1 MKSLQARLA
10 ALSAAHGIP
19 PAGSETP
26 ATVTAAAAE
35 GTPMACSTGGG
46 AAAAAAAEAAHA
58 SGGGHQLTMS
68 LQGGLRRFGFKSK
81 ALRVTKS
88 ATAATGPEA
97 AVGEEEE
104 EGGGMER
111 AEGVQAGIHTTSE
124 GARPPRLRHRGR
136 DVLPATAEEESPT
149 AAAAAAEE
157 EEAMHP
163 AAAAAVNDASAAP
176 TPVAALSRKRRAAD
190 SDASSGSGGVDGGV
204 GVPPCPSSGRGVPS
218 PAAAI
223 VPLSPP
229 VQPGPKRRTPFEGGS
244 ADALPD
250 VKRRTPLEPP
260 AMGAAAAAVDQ
271 EAAQLQLKG
280 DCATALPAGREAGG
294 MATLTPGPAA
304 SAPNGGGALYSLPSS
319 AKSQCAD
326 ENAPPPSSLSQHQP
340 GSDAA
345 VMAGGRP
352 PMVAEVGPPAA
363 HHSNCSSGEAQKP
376 AAAVLAPEAPPPRSI
391 PPPPMFDGRPSSKA
405 NILPP
410 ATAASMASKEA
421 GQKQQ
426 PIAGGQSP
434 QQQQQQQQQP
444 RPSPGAAPAPLSSA
458 PSASAPA
465 SGRGPPPERLA
476 EPQRQAMEDQQ
487 WVYVHGIR
495 CGGGVRKCGDEGIP
509 M

>member
-19 PAGSETP
+19 PVGSETP
-26 ATVTAAAAE
+26 ATAATAAAAG
-35 GTPMACSTGGG
+35 GTPMACGTRGG
-46 AAAAAAAEAAHA
+46 AAASEAAHA
-58 SGGGHQLTMS
+58 SGGGGGHQLTMS

-88 ATAATGPEA
+88 TMAAAGPEA
-97 AVGEEEE
+97 SVGEEEEE
-104 EGGGMER
+104 EGGGMEQ
-111 AEGVQAGIHTTSE
+111 AEEVQAGGIHTASE
-124 GARPPRLRHRGR
+124 GARLLRLRHRGM
-136 DVLPATAEEESPT
+136 DVLPATAEEESPNV
-149 AAAAAAEE
+149 AAAAAAEDE

-163 AAAAAVNDASAAP
+163 VAAAAVNDASAAP
-176 TPVAALSRKRRAAD
+176 APAAAPSRKRRAAD
-190 SDASSGSGGVDGGV
+190 SGTPSGSGGVDGRV
-204 GVPPCPSSGRGVPS
+204 GAPPCPSSGRGVPPS
-218 PAAAI
+218 AAAI

-229 VQPGPKRRTPFEGGS
+229 VEPGPKRRTPLEVGG

-260 AMGAAAAAVDQ
+260 ALGAAAAADN
-271 EAAQLQLKG
+271 EAVQQQFNG

-294 MATLTPGPAA
+294 DTSTPGPG
-304 SAPNGGGALYSLPSS
+304 APYSLPSS

-326 ENAPPPSSLSQHQP
+326 ENAPPPPPPSSLPHRQP
-340 GSDAA
+340 GPDAA
-345 VMAGGRP
+345 VMSGSRP
-352 PMVAEVGPPAA
+352 LVAAEVGVY
-363 HHSNCSSGEAQKP
+363 SNCSSDDAQKP
-376 AAAVLAPEAPPPRSI
+376 AAAASAPEAPPPRSI

-410 ATAASMASKEA
+410 ATAATAASMASKEA
-421 GQKQQ
+421 VQKQQ
-426 PIAGGQSP
+426 PVVSGQP
-434 QQQQQQQQQP
+434 AQQQQQQQQP
-444 RPSPGAAPAPLSSA
+444 RPSPGTAPAPSSSA

-495 CGGGVRKCGDEGIP
+495 YGGGVRKCGG
-509 M
+509 